1 MFKTI
6 LCPIDLKPRSKMALK
21 KAINIAH
28 QFNSK
33 ILLLNI
39 HEEFMSKQEMV
50 MSRVSV
56 SKLGDEFKKIAI
68 EAKNEMRTLVKD
80 LEAESVDCEYILRDG
95 KPYDI
100 IVKIANEQEVDLIVM
115 GTNGKD
121 SLTDLFVGTTAQKV
135 VENAACPV
143 LVMPKVN

>member
-135 VENAACPV
+135 VESATCPV

>member
-1 MFKTI
+1 
-6 LCPIDLKPRSKMALK
+6 MALK

-68 EAKNEMRTLVKD
+68 EAKNEMRTLLKD

-95 KPYDI
+95 KPDDI

-135 VENAACPV
+135 VESATCPV